1 MTPSRTHLVMIPAF
15 NPGRLLEQTVNAA
28 LERWG
33 TVWVIVDGSTDQ
45 SHADL
50 KSGSDSDLKVIVSP
64 VNQGKGAAVLHG
76 AMQAMGEGFS
86 HALVMD
92 ADGQHPAERIADFMA
107 ASEANPGAV
116 ICGNPIFGPEAPWI
130 RLVGRKLS
138 VVLVRFESAGRA
150 AADPLFGFRIY
161 PLAPL
166 VRVLGQTGGARRYDF
181 DPEAAVRLAWGGV
194 PAVNIDARCVY
205 VARKDGGVSHFR
217 YIRDNLRMI
226 MMHARLLCALIL
238 GRAHRKPA

>member
-116 ICGNPIFGPEAPWI
+116 ISETPFFGPEAPWI
-130 RLVGRKLS
+130 RLVGGKLS
-138 VVLVRFESAGRA
+138 VVLVRFESAGVAPPQTPCLGSGFTRLRPWCGCWGRPVAQGAMTLTRKRRSAWHGA
-150 AADPLFGFRIY
+150 ACPRSISTPDVCMSPGRTAASRTFDIFGTTS
-161 PLAPL
+161 
-166 VRVLGQTGGARRYDF
+166 G
-181 DPEAAVRLAWGGV
+181 
-194 PAVNIDARCVY
+194 
-205 VARKDGGVSHFR
+205 
-217 YIRDNLRMI
+217 
-226 MMHARLLCALIL
+226 
-238 GRAHRKPA
+238 